1 MPPVVEDPVTIAPRE
16 PGVVASRLAR
26 LPLALPR
33 LVLAASGL
41 VAVAA
46 ALVFAFAGA
55 SLAPFSS
62 RDPGSGSE
70 HARALLA
77 HASGVDRD
85 FDVVALVRLPDGLA
99 AASSRQRLQRV
110 ARVISADP
118 RTAGVL
124 VPARAG
130 PLVARDQ
137 RSALVVGG
145 LRAGPEAA
153 QLDAARRL
161 KQRFAG
167 NRGVLVGGQA
177 AFYANGNDVAERDLL
192 RTDLYAGAILA
203 LLAFWVFRSA
213 VAALFVVL
221 VGGFTVVVTSGALAA
236 LAHFTE
242 VSAYARNVVSGLGL
256 GLGVDY
262 SLLLVSRLREEA
274 VADGYGRP
282 ALERTLNTAGRT
294 LTVSAAIVAGA
305 GVSLLVFPQPLL
317 RSIGLAV
324 ILVAV
329 CAWLAA
335 RLPLTALLLLLG
347 SRVNQGTPA
356 RWRDRLTPAS
366 RPDRHSWLYRH
377 VQRVQARPW
386 PPTLTGGGLLIL
398 LALPITGIR
407 FTQVDPNVVPRSS
420 PDRQVSETI
429 QRAFPTPNALTP
441 VYAAI
446 RAPDTASAAHRLQAY
461 AGELR
466 ALPGVGAVGAAEPVG
481 DGVWRLDVVARGPV
495 LGAGAQRLVRTL
507 RAAPALYPTVVG
519 GQSAQLVDLLAG
531 LNRRLTLALVIL
543 LACTVG
549 PLAWATRSVW
559 LPVKTAVLN
568 ALTVAAAF
576 GVLVLV
582 FQDGRVERLLGY
594 TSSGALEAATMAVV
608 AAIAFALAT
617 DYGVFLLTRIK
628 QERDAGF
635 SDDAAVARALQR
647 TGPVLTKAAVLLAV
661 ALGSLVFAQH
671 ALVKQVGV
679 GTAVA
684 VILDA
689 WLVRLF
695 LVPSLMRLFGPRF
708 NWWPGRHS
716 R

>member
-1 MPPVVEDPVTIAPRE
+1 MTVAARE
-16 PGVVASRLAR
+16 PGVATSRLAR
-26 LPLALPR
+26 LPLAVPR

-41 VAVAA
+41 VALAA
-46 ALVFAFAGA
+46 ALVFAFAGG

-77 HASGVDRD
+77 RASSVDPD
-85 FDVVALVRLPDGLA
+85 FDVVALVQLPDGLA
-99 AASSRQRLQRV
+99 ATGSRERLQRV

-118 RTAGVL
+118 RTARVL

-130 PLVARDQ
+130 PLVARDE
-137 RSALVVGG
+137 RSALVVGT
-145 LRAGPEAA
+145 LRAGSEAA

-167 NRGVLVGGQA
+167 DPGVLVGGQA

-213 VAALFVVL
+213 TAALFVVL

-236 LAHFTE
+236 LAHLTE

-324 ILVAV
+324 ILVAL

-347 SRVNQGTPA
+347 SRVNLGTPA
-356 RWRDRLTPAS
+356 PWRGRLTPAS
-366 RPDRHSWLYRH
+366 RPDRRSWLYRH

-386 PPTLTGGGLLIL
+386 PPTLIVGGLLVL

-461 AGELR
+461 AGALR
-466 ALPGVGAVGAAEPVG
+466 ALPGASAVAAEPVG
-481 DGVWRLDVVARGPV
+481 QGVWRLDVVARGPV
-495 LGAGAQRLVRTL
+495 LGAGAQRLVRTI
-507 RAAPALYPTVVG
+507 RAAPAPYPTVVG

-576 GVLVLV
+576 GMLVLV
-582 FQDGRVERLLGY
+582 FQDGRLERLLGY

-647 TGPVLTKAAVLLAV
+647 TGPVLTKAAVLLSV